1 MGKENE
7 RKLRQKKDDQE
18 QNETYD
24 DYKVGICSQSS
35 WISSILS
42 PLLELKV
49 EIKASEPTVLDNGI
63 PILALFPKKIKVIQ
77 FHCPTPF

>member
-7 RKLRQKKDDQE
+7 RKLHQKKDDQE

-49 EIKASEPTVLDNGI
+49 EIKAPETNSTR
-63 PILALFPKKIKVIQ
+63 
-77 FHCPTPF
+77 